1 MKVAESKLN
10 PNIEYMQSKKGLT
23 IRDKSKGDLVFI
35 SKGNT
40 DAMIR
45 IFSEDTINEII
56 ELMPSVFAK
65 ECRVCHKIFYT
76 QYKQQRNCSKEC
88 SREAGRESDR
98 RCKENK
104 RLKELANTSG
114 NIDKEIANAT
124 DELKGLSYGKIKA
137 LKFMKENREELWGS
151 LYKEIEKQGKGV
163 I

>member
-1 MKVAESKLN
+1 MKIAESKLN

-23 IRDKSKGDLVFI
+23 IRDKRKGDLVFI

-45 IFSEDTINEII
+45 IFSEETINEII

-98 RCKENK
+98 RCKETK
-104 RLKELANTSG
+104 RLKALANTSG
-114 NIDKEIANAT
+114 NTDIDKEIADAT
-124 DELKGLSYGKIKA
+124 DELKGLSYGKRKA
-137 LKFMKENREELWGS
+137 LKFMKENREALWGS
-151 LYKEIEKQGKGV
+151 LYAEIEKAK
-163 I
+163 

>member
-10 PNIEYMQSKKGLT
+10 PNIEYMQSQKGLT

-45 IFSEDTINEII
+45 IFSKETINEII

-65 ECRVCHKIFYT
+65 ECRVCHRTFYT

-114 NIDKEIANAT
+114 NTNIDKKLADNTEET
-124 DELKGLSYGKIKA
+124 KGLSYGKRKA

-151 LYKEIEKQGKGV
+151 LYKEIEKAQ
-163 I
+163 

>member
-10 PNIEYMQSKKGLT
+10 PNIEYMQSQKGLT
-23 IRDKSKGDLVFI
+23 IRDKCKGDLVFI

-45 IFSEDTINEII
+45 IFSEETINEII

-65 ECRVCHKIFYT
+65 ECSVCHKIFYT

-114 NIDKEIANAT
+114 NTNIDKELANAP

-137 LKFMKENREELWGS
+137 LKFMKENRTELWGS
-151 LYKEIEKQGKGV
+151 LYAEIEKTK
-163 I
+163 

>member
-10 PNIEYMQSKKGLT
+10 PNIEYMQSQKGLT
-23 IRDKSKGDLVFI
+23 IRDKHKGDLVFI

-45 IFSEDTINEII
+45 IFSKETINEII

-65 ECRVCHKIFYT
+65 ECRVCHRTFYT

-114 NIDKEIANAT
+114 NTNIDKEIANAP
-124 DELKGLSYGKIKA
+124 DELKGLSYGKRKA
-137 LKFMKENREELWGS
+137 LKFMKEHRTELWGS
-151 LYKEIEKQGKGV
+151 LYAEIEKTK
-163 I
+163 

>member
-10 PNIEYMQSKKGLT
+10 PNIEYMQSQKGLT

-45 IFSEDTINEII
+45 IFSKETINEII

-65 ECRVCHKIFYT
+65 ECRVCHRTFYT

-114 NIDKEIANAT
+114 NTNIDKELADNT
-124 DELKGLSYGKIKA
+124 EETKGLSYGKRKA

-151 LYKEIEKQGKGV
+151 LYKEIEKAQ
-163 I
+163 